1 MLVKVRIFDSIFIS
15 LRADLNFQAGRLRPV
30 YCILLNPTR
39 RHGVNILIYPT
50 PCSVVLKQGVLYKR
64 SPGVCILCPFY
75 EMNHTH
81 SLQKR
86 IRFYSF
92 VMNRIQVALCC
103 FKLLAALLLN
113 SFSSFL
119 PNFFSYYSPHF
130 SRRLLFNCLPVPL
143 YSRTVYRIERVFFFH
158 SLRNIL
164 FISH

>member
-1 MLVKVRIFDSIFIS
+1 MLVKVRIFDIIFIS

-30 YCILLNPTR
+30 YCILLNPTL

-50 PCSVVLKQGVLYKR
+50 PCSVFLKQGVLYKR
-64 SPGVCILCPFY
+64 SPGVCILRPFY

-103 FKLLAALLLN
+103 FKLLAALPLN

-119 PNFFSYYSPHF
+119 SNFFHIIRPISLAGFCSIVY
-130 SRRLLFNCLPVPL
+130 LFRCTAEPFTELND
-143 YSRTVYRIERVFFFH
+143 FFYFH